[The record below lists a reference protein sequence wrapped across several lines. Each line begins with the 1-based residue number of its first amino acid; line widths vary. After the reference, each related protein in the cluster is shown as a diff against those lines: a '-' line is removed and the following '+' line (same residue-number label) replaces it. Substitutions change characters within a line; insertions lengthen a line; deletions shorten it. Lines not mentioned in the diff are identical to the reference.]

1 MQNSKLIK
9 TKKELKEI
17 ILSPAGSHQQLP
29 VKNPAEN
36 SAECSGHQH
45 DFRNTILWSA
55 SRNIQCYKCLIVYL
69 PH

>member
-17 ILSPAGSHQQLP
+17 ILSPGGSHQQLP

-36 SAECSGHQH
+36 SGECSGH
-45 DFRNTILWSA
+45 
-55 SRNIQCYKCLIVYL
+55 
-69 PH
+69 